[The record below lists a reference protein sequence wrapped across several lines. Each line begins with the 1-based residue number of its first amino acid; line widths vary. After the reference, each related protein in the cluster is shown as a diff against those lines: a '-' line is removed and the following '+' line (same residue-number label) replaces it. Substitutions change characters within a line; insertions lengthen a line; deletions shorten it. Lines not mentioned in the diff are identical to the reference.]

1 MKKFVLTYS
10 HFPGKLLIINNI
22 IIEMFVYSYPAIF
35 TGNNSDIV
43 WKRWRV
49 LRVAILIFNALRML
63 NMYLLNLHNGKPL
76 YKVKDV

>member
-1 MKKFVLTYS
+1 MKKFVLRYN
-10 HFPGKLLIINNI
+10 HFPGKLLIIDNI

-35 TGNNSDIV
+35 TGNISDIV

-49 LRVAILIFNALRML
+49 LRVVIFIFKTFRML
-63 NMYLLNLHNGKPL
+63 NMYLLNMHNGKPL